1 MSEASDIPQ
10 QVQGKEDEIEQVSSP
25 PSLPPPPESSSI
37 DLGLGDIIQIIAPSN
52 PAINEQIYLIIYI
65 DEDKIK
71 LINTATSVTLLLTMS
86 PKGGFTDES
95 ITSIVILNSPEHPG
109 YAMQNGLIIGT

>member
-37 DLGLGDIIQIIAPSN
+37 DCTI
-52 PAINEQIYLIIYI
+52 
-65 DEDKIK
+65 
-71 LINTATSVTLLLTMS
+71 
-86 PKGGFTDES
+86 
-95 ITSIVILNSPEHPG
+95 
-109 YAMQNGLIIGT
+109 